1 MTRLAHG
8 STCRCGAATLYGDDA
23 DTAGYPTRVDPAHLT
38 RGGELLAVIAGRSVY
53 EWARG
58 RLYRRDRWSIR
69 SQAAAPVLAEHRCGD
84 PVPTGWRLP
93 PAPRPTPTPTTE
105 EIPW

>member
-1 MTRLAHG
+1 MTRRAHG
-8 STCRCGAATLYGDDA
+8 SLCHCGAATLYGDDA
-23 DTAGYPTRVDPAHLT
+23 DTCGLPARVDPYPLT
-38 RGGELLAVIAGRSVY
+38 RRGELLMVAAGRHAY
-53 EWARG
+53 EWEFG